1 MRRLVLSLAIVAT
14 AISSSA
20 WARSERTLAY
30 PREQA
35 WSASVRFLRVDEQL
49 KIVEK
54 DAEAGYVLFEL
65 SAENKVFRG
74 SLELITVTED
84 DRPSLKFVIQIQD
97 RPSYVEGAMLTRLV
111 RKLHV
116 ELGEPSPP
124 PAPKPPKDEPKPK
137 DPEPKPGEI
146 PVLQPREP

>member
-1 MRRLVLSLAIVAT
+1 MTSMRRLVLSLALLVA
-14 AISSSA
+14 SSPA
-20 WARSERTLAY
+20 WARSEKTLAY
-30 PREQA
+30 PRDQA

-49 KIVEK
+49 KIIEK
-54 DAEAGYVLFEL
+54 DADAGYVLFEL
-65 SAENKVFRG
+65 QAENKVFRG

-84 DRPSLKFVIQIQD
+84 ERPSLKFVIQIQD
-97 RPSYVEGAMLTRLV
+97 RPSWVEGAMLTRLV

-116 ELGEPSPP
+116 ELGDPSPP
-124 PAPKPPKDEPKPK
+124 PTPKPKEEPKPK